1 MFSLEQVKKD
11 HPRKLVKQHTMSFS
25 MQSLYQHVTSK
36 LSMFCFILQEKALPF
51 GRDEGPY
58 GLIVVPSVSITCVQL
73 LQTDEV

>member
-1 MFSLEQVKKD
+1 
-11 HPRKLVKQHTMSFS
+11 
-25 MQSLYQHVTSK
+25 MQRLYQHVTGK
-36 LSMFCFILQEKALPF
+36 LSKFCFILQEKALPF